1 MSFIAN
7 SSARP
12 LAAFQEMLI
21 GLYAGLAG
29 GIAEVAWVVFYAGLG
44 DGSAI
49 VARGVTATVVP
60 GLAAGAYA
68 VPLGIAIHMALAA
81 ALGIAI
87 ALTVP
92 PLLPRS
98 WGAVPRMLA
107 VVASLAVVWSINFG
121 VVLPLVNPSFVDLL
135 PLAASLASKLLFGIA
150 AALVI
155 GTAHGAERMS

>member
-44 DGSAI
+44 DGSAM
-49 VARGVTATVVP
+49 VARGVTATIMP
-60 GLAAGAYA
+60 GLAAGAYS

-87 ALTVP
+87 ALVLP
-92 PLLPRS
+92 VLLPLS

-121 VVLPLVNPSFVDLL
+121 VVLPLVNPAFVDLM
-135 PLAASLASKLLFGIA
+135 PLSASLASKLLFGIA

-155 GTAHGAERMS
+155 ETTHGAERMS